1 MLTSIQNLP
10 KLITKRLPP
19 EKFFLLLAVIAGV
32 IIPFRIQPLFGN
44 DEIVHF
50 PRAYHV
56 QEGYAWT
63 QHLSG
68 YNYGGYLPSQI
79 VAMNDHFRE
88 QVQNSSP
95 DRAKIQEL
103 KQQYSHEKLYVNE
116 RKPLAF
122 TSAGVYSPWAY
133 GPAALGVGLARFLDL
148 PLVWFVYL
156 ARISCFLIWA
166 LLVYWAIRLIPVGK
180 YFLVTVALLPT
191 SLVQASTI
199 GMDGLVNGL
208 AWVIVALTLAVF
220 AKKVV
225 LSPKLMAVIAM
236 LSFYLATT
244 KQGYALIA
252 ALPLIIPSSLYKLTR
267 KQARA
272 VRIAFGSLL
281 VIISTWYISFTESI
295 AGILHFI
302 QRPGLHVD
310 SGDQIK
316 YFLTHPIT
324 VTLAI
329 LFAPLSLSYL
339 NVYAGVVGVL
349 TNRLIY
355 LPIAII
361 VLLYIAWVAVI
372 VSMKGDKQLHPY
384 RYRLL
389 AASAAAFVGTFILIN
404 LALYISFTKVG
415 NPTIEGVQGRYLLPL
430 APLLIG
436 MRAGWEKPIASKL
449 SNPLIIVSVGLVL
462 LFGVLMT
469 IAVIR

>member
-1 MLTSIQNLP
+1 MLSTIRNLP
-10 KLITKRLPP
+10 VYISGRVSP
-19 EKFFLLLAVIAGV
+19 EKFFLLLAAIAGI
-32 IIPFRIQPLFGN
+32 IIPFRIHPLFGN

-56 QEGYAWT
+56 QEGHAWT
-63 QHLSG
+63 EHLSG
-68 YNYGGYLPSQI
+68 YSHGGHLPQQI
-79 VAMNDHFRE
+79 VDMNDRFRE
-88 QVQNSSP
+88 QVQNNNP
-95 DRAKIQEL
+95 DKAKINSL
-103 KQQYSHEKLYVNE
+103 TRQYSQERLQDDG
-116 RKPLAF
+116 RKPIPF

-133 GPAALGVGLARFLDL
+133 GPAALGVGVARLLDL
-148 PLVWFVYL
+148 PLVWYVYL
-156 ARISCFLIWA
+156 ARISCFLIWV
-166 LLVYWAIRLIPVGK
+166 LLVYLAIRIIPVGK

-191 SLVQASTI
+191 SLVQASTV
-199 GMDGLVNGL
+199 GMDGIVNGL

-220 AKKVV
+220 AKKIR
-225 LSPKLMAVIAM
+225 LTAKMLGLMAF
-236 LSFYLATT
+236 LSLYLATT

-252 ALPLIIPSSLYKLTR
+252 ALPLIIPSSLYNFTKR
-267 KQARA
+267 QAHLLR
-272 VRIAFGSLL
+272 VLFGGLL
-281 VIISTWYISFTESI
+281 IIISAWYIAFTESI

-316 YFLTHPIT
+316 HFLTHPVS

-349 TNRLIY
+349 TNRMVY
-355 LPIAII
+355 LPIVIM
-361 VLLYIAWVAVI
+361 VLLYMAWITVL
-372 VSMKGDKQLHPY
+372 VSMKGDKRLKSY

-389 AASAAAFVGTFILIN
+389 AGSLGAFVGTFVLIN
-404 LALYISFTKVG
+404 LALYVSFTKVG

-436 MRAGWEKPIASKL
+436 MRAGWEKPLYSKL
-449 SNPLIIVSVGLVL
+449 SSSWVILGVGLI
-462 LFGVLMT
+462 LFTGVLSA